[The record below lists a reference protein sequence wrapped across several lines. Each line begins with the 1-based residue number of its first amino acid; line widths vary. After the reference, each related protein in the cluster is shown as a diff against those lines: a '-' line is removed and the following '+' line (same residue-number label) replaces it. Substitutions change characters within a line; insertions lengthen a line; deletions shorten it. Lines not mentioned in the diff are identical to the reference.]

1 MPRFDPPLPD
11 ATETLRQLRAGETDA
26 ERVVS
31 AYLAR
36 LEACQPHLNAATHIL
51 RPEALAEAR
60 QPRSGPLAG
69 LPISVKETI
78 GLAGHVITAGS
89 QRMPPRLCATDA
101 AIVQRLRAAGAI
113 VIARSNVPELA
124 MTGETSNH
132 RFGRTNNRLDQ
143 SRGAGGSSGGEGALV
158 GAGASAAGLG
168 SDILGSIRLPAAFN
182 AIVGFKPAAEA
193 VNKSGAYPVIESYL
207 DSWLGIGPLTRSVR
221 DARLIYDV
229 IADVPTPAP
238 APIKGLR
245 LIIPTDFPLSYRS
258 ASIPTAL
265 VHARTV
271 LEAAGMAVEE
281 QHSFADV
288 GELFLNL
295 LALIAHDREQA
306 LLSDLV
312 TAGGA
317 PLRRPAEIVRQLAGR
332 PTIDSGLLQMLVT
345 MPLVKPR
352 ASRAPALIERFEAA
366 RRHYRA
372 LLGSDGVLLLPTLGV
387 LALPHGAF
395 NRASLRPGVNGLVTP
410 LTFPNYLNL
419 PALAQPAWS
428 DVERAT
434 GLPPSI
440 MLVSAPG
447 AEGALLDVAAALEA
461 KIGRAPT
468 AGPSDPG

>member
-1 MPRFDPPLPD
+1 MPRFDPQLPD
-11 ATETLRQLRAGETDA
+11 ATETLRQLQTGETDA

-36 LEACQPHLNAATHIL
+36 LEACQPHLNAATHIF
-51 RPEALAEAR
+51 REEALAEAR
-60 QPRSGPLAG
+60 QPHSGPLAG
-69 LPISVKETI
+69 LPISVKETL

-89 QRMPPRLCATDA
+89 QRMPPHPCTADA
-101 AIVQRLRAAGAI
+101 AVVQRVRAAGAI

-124 MTGETSNH
+124 MTGETSNL

-182 AIVGFKPAAEA
+182 AIIGFKPAAES
-193 VNKSGAYPVIESYL
+193 VDKSGAYPVITSHL

-221 DARLIYDV
+221 DARLIYNV
-229 IADVPTPAP
+229 IANVPASPP
-238 APIKGLR
+238 APIEGLR
-245 LIIPTDFPLSYRS
+245 LIIPTDFPLTYHS

-265 VHARTV
+265 VHARTI
-271 LEAAGMAVEE
+271 LEAAGMVVEE
-281 QHSFADV
+281 SHSFADV

-295 LALIAHDREQA
+295 LAMVAHDREQA
-306 LLSDLV
+306 LLNDLA
-312 TAGGA
+312 TADGA
-317 PLRRPAEIVRQLAGR
+317 ALRRPLEIARQLAGR
-332 PTIDSGLLQMLVT
+332 PTIDSGLLQMLIT
-345 MPLVKPR
+345 MPLIKPR
-352 ASRAPALIERFEAA
+352 AGRVPALIERFETA

-387 LALPHGAF
+387 LAPPHGAF

-428 DVERAT
+428 NIDRPT

-461 KIGRAPT
+461 GIGRSTTLASS
-468 AGPSDPG
+468 GPG